1 LRTSTT
7 TAGALNNGCGA
18 DYVKTNQRLPLN
30 MEKDGIKSGDRL
42 CSFDGD
48 ADRII
53 YYHLRGNINHKESF
67 RMLDGDKIAILA
79 ADFISELVKK
89 AGVKLQVGC
98 VQTAYA
104 NGSSTKYLKQVR
116 KQS

>member
-1 LRTSTT
+1 
-7 TAGALNNGCGA
+7 
-18 DYVKTNQRLPLN
+18 